1 MWSSGRILKRR
12 DNLKHEKPDEPQAPL
27 FKHKLRLWT
36 IAFAALPNSLPK
48 PAGTVSLPVQEFCTG
63 TW

>member
-1 MWSSGRILKRR
+1 MRR
-12 DNLKHEKPDEPQAPL
+12 DNLKHEKPEELQPPL

-36 IAFAALPNSLPK
+36 IAFAASLNSLPK
-48 PAGTVSLPVQEFCTG
+48 PAGTVLQPVQEFSTG